1 MAEVKVK
8 VTAQNETRTGFQQA
22 LNDAKQ
28 FGNEATRSVTI
39 DDEAALAPL
48 RKIQQQ
54 LRDIQSDARQPIS
67 AGEISAAGGGASITA
82 TESRRAATAVR
93 GLAADLSSATS
104 PAQAFEAVL
113 VRLAQSVGRL
123 TTLVVGVAIGKIIA
137 GQIDKITQ
145 AIDQFQSRLP
155 SLRNELEGLSTAT
168 NFDSAISSF
177 KRLNEAADEAIRKAQ
192 ELRANPFTAAAN
204 VVARGISGTDGIAF
218 LEGQSAD
225 LRAAAARNLRVG
237 AGSELRDAQARAA
250 VAGDKDAEAALVRR
264 QKRESEINA
273 LIKERA
279 QAQDRINAAEAA
291 RPQRGTG
298 RPGLTGVRGD
308 QGDSAQTAAD
318 RAIVD
323 ELNKVIARR
332 REIAAID
339 DQILAKLKEQARAVE
354 AIASRQQAA
363 ATSRQIADFGA
374 DPATLL
380 ARAQERLSALQNP
393 AIAANIG
400 LSEEQ
405 ALAERRALELEIVNL
420 RKQQSAEGEKQV
432 DQARRAA
439 QTLASALEERE
450 FAGLSPADKQAKI
463 AADTAALIA
472 GAESGA
478 ISPAD
483 AAQRALELQRREDAL
498 AGGAGGFAGD
508 FGASALQR
516 VGGASEEF
524 FRVRPEENKE
534 QKKTNAI
541 LEKIKTA
548 LEKGETLV
556 LKGSQ

>member
-54 LRDIQSDARQPIS
+54 LRDIQSDARRPIS
-67 AGEISAAGGGASITA
+67 AGEISSAGGGASLTA
-82 TESRRAATAVR
+82 TESRKAATAVR

-113 VRLAQSVGRL
+113 VRVAQSVGRL

-155 SLRNELEGLSTAT
+155 ALRNDLEAVSTAT
-168 NFDSAISSF
+168 NFDSAISGF
-177 KRLNEAADEAIRKAQ
+177 KRLNEAADEAIRKSQ

-204 VVARGISGTDGIAF
+204 VVARGLSGTDGIAF
-218 LEGQSAD
+218 LEGQGAD

-237 AGSELRDAQARAA
+237 AGSELRDAQDRLA

-291 RPQRGTG
+291 RPQRGAG

-339 DQILAKLKEQARAVE
+339 DQILTKLKEQAR
-354 AIASRQQAA
+354 
-363 ATSRQIADFGA
+363 
-374 DPATLL
+374 
-380 ARAQERLSALQNP
+380 
-393 AIAANIG
+393 
-400 LSEEQ
+400 
-405 ALAERRALELEIVNL
+405 LAESIGARKLGPGNFEGFQEFERQTEAARRALGPELGPGTADAAAGGFRVDAAEFA
-420 RKQQSAEGEKQV
+420 RKQQEEALRQTSLQNTGSFGASSLQRIGFASNEFFDTRNKKDPAEAI
-432 DQARRAA
+432 QA
-439 QTLASALEERE
+439 
-450 FAGLSPADKQAKI
+450 GNKI
-463 AADTAALIA
+463 LQDIK
-472 GAESGA
+472 
-478 ISPAD
+478 
-483 AAQRALELQRREDAL
+483 RALESGQ
-498 AGGAGGFAGD
+498 
-508 FGASALQR
+508 
-516 VGGASEEF
+516 
-524 FRVRPEENKE
+524 P
-534 QKKTNAI
+534 
-541 LEKIKTA
+541 
-548 LEKGETLV
+548 LV
-556 LKGSQ
+556 LSSNS